1 MSVKQRQQSDDKNKG
16 KEKNSAQTVANVAEN
31 MYICTIHSNT
41 YTLLYIIYY
50 NEMRH
55 SLLSLLCLLVSWGT
69 CNALLGQEADS
80 TFHTLRVIVDGI
92 SKTEGTLVVGVVDQ
106 AHYEKNDMKGFN
118 QKVPVTSQTMELTFD
133 SLQAGEYAIIA
144 LVKEDNNDPSIH
156 PMEEQSGFS
165 QNVKRPWKIRLDPDG
180 KAHLSK
186 PTFDQVKFL
195 IPQKRTMHIVLGNP
209 SKSVELIKE

>member
-1 MSVKQRQQSDDKNKG
+1 MRQ
-16 KEKNSAQTVANVAEN
+16 
-31 MYICTIHSNT
+31 
-41 YTLLYIIYY
+41 TLLF
-50 NEMRH
+50 
-55 SLLSLLCLLVSWGT
+55 LFCLLVSWYPG
-69 CNALLGQEADS
+69 NRLLGQEADS

-133 SLQAGEYAIIA
+133 SLQAGEYAIMA
-144 LVKEDNNDPSIH
+144 LVKEDINNNINIH

-186 PTFDQVKFL
+186 PTFDQVKFQ

>member
-1 MSVKQRQQSDDKNKG
+1 MRQ
-16 KEKNSAQTVANVAEN
+16 
-31 MYICTIHSNT
+31 
-41 YTLLYIIYY
+41 TLLFFICL
-50 NEMRH
+50 
-55 SLLSLLCLLVSWGT
+55 LLSLCPGIR
-69 CNALLGQEADS
+69 LLGQESDS

-144 LVKEDNNDPSIH
+144 LVKEDINDNINIS

-165 QNVKRPWKIRLDPDG
+165 QNIKRPWKGRLDLEG
-180 KAHLSK
+180 KLHLSL

-195 IPQKRTMHIVLGNP
+195 IPQKRTMHIVLSNP

>member
-1 MSVKQRQQSDDKNKG
+1 
-16 KEKNSAQTVANVAEN
+16 
-31 MYICTIHSNT
+31 
-41 YTLLYIIYY
+41 
-50 NEMRH
+50 MRH
-55 SLLSLLCLLVSWGT
+55 SLLSLLCLLVSWCPGYR
-69 CNALLGQEADS
+69 LLGQESDS

-92 SKTEGTLVVGVVDQ
+92 SKTEGTLIVGVVDQ

-133 SLQAGEYAIIA
+133 SLQAGEYAIMA
-144 LVKEDNNDPSIH
+144 LVKEDLNNLSIN

-165 QNVKRPWKIRLDPDG
+165 QNVKRPWKMRITKDG
-180 KAHLSK
+180 KTQFSI
-186 PTFDQVKFL
+186 PSFDQVKFL

>member
-1 MSVKQRQQSDDKNKG
+1 
-16 KEKNSAQTVANVAEN
+16 
-31 MYICTIHSNT
+31 
-41 YTLLYIIYY
+41 
-50 NEMRH
+50 MRH
-55 SLLSLLCLLVSWGT
+55 SLLSLLCLLVSWCPG
-69 CNALLGQEADS
+69 NRLLGQEADS
-80 TFHTLRVIVDGI
+80 TFHSLRVVVDGI

-133 SLQAGEYAIIA
+133 SLQAGEYAIMA
-144 LVKEDNNDPSIH
+144 LVKEDINNININ

-165 QNVKRPWKIRLDPDG
+165 QNIKRPWKIRLDQDG

>member
-1 MSVKQRQQSDDKNKG
+1 MRQ
-16 KEKNSAQTVANVAEN
+16 
-31 MYICTIHSNT
+31 
-41 YTLLYIIYY
+41 TLLF
-50 NEMRH
+50 
-55 SLLSLLCLLVSWGT
+55 LFCLLVSWCPGIR
-69 CNALLGQEADS
+69 LLGQESDS
-80 TFHTLRVIVDGI
+80 TFHSLRVIVDGI
-92 SKTEGTLVVGVVDQ
+92 SKTEGTLIVGVVDQ

-144 LVKEDNNDPSIH
+144 LVKEDINDPSIH
-156 PMEEQSGFS
+156 PMEEQTGFS
-165 QNVKRPWKIRLDPDG
+165 QNIKRPWKGRLDKDG
-180 KAHLSK
+180 KLLLSL